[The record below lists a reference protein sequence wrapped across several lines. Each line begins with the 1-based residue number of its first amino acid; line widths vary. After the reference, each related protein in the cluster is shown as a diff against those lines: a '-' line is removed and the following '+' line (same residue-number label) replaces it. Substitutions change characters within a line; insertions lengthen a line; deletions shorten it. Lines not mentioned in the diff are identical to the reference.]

1 MTLENDMFGRLQPTE
16 ANALFPVSTDYE
28 ANIMKFPSMIG
39 STLTKIMFNP
49 LGGDNDDTTMVA
61 LKPCPASI
69 GLEGVLVMFIEIL
82 AFEGR
87 VPCFPPFPR
96 TQG

>member
-1 MTLENDMFGRLQPTE
+1 MRCFQYLTDY
-16 ANALFPVSTDYE
+16 DYE

-39 STLTKIMFNP
+39 STPTKIMFNP
-49 LGGDNDDTTMVA
+49 LGDDNDDATMVA
-61 LKPCPASI
+61 LKPCPPFI

-87 VPCFPPFPR
+87 VPCFPPFPG